1 MSREAS
7 CKQHGFQSQP
17 CGVILSRPWLGAVLL
32 IIINIIWERAT
43 GRSQTCFSAYLLT
56 TSCLCSCCSSAHLS
70 APSLSGPW
78 QLLCTSAL
86 SFSPRRRPR
95 TCPHSYSLR
104 GIQLTI
110 RRKTQS
116 SHRNSRKMTQM
127 MFWLIRKAEL
137 SHKCGPSN
145 PRITGDCSVV
155 AFWTHVGP
163 PASASVGL
171 SAPPLLGQSWLHTRT
186 SLHSTRDAIGPS
198 KLYRSNVALFLP
210 LYCASQ
216 SRASKNIRC
225 IHRSPWMHLCVYA
238 DGFQEAYDLQSSK
251 HSLLCHQNRGS
262 NQDKL

>member
-86 SFSPRRRPR
+86 SFSPRHTPC
-95 TCPHSYSLR
+95 TCRHSYSLR

-127 MFWLIRKAEL
+127 MFWLIRKA
-137 SHKCGPSN
+137 
-145 PRITGDCSVV
+145 
-155 AFWTHVGP
+155 
-163 PASASVGL
+163 
-171 SAPPLLGQSWLHTRT
+171 
-186 SLHSTRDAIGPS
+186 
-198 KLYRSNVALFLP
+198 
-210 LYCASQ
+210 
-216 SRASKNIRC
+216 
-225 IHRSPWMHLCVYA
+225 
-238 DGFQEAYDLQSSK
+238 
-251 HSLLCHQNRGS
+251 
-262 NQDKL
+262 